1 MRIVALLGLV
11 TLGVSGGAPRLH
23 AQKLFEGTITYQVTP
38 NGGTPLE
45 LIVRS
50 NGHKLR
56 QDMRAPGTGDESTT
70 YQIIDGE
77 SGDVIV
83 VIPAARQYMVANIKK
98 ARAAAGDG
106 GDSSRARADQLFAD
120 VVSTGRKE
128 TIVGL
133 TCEVY
138 VRKSQPGDEWCLT
151 NTLGRVAAFD
161 DRFTGNGAMT
171 GAMRPFKEGALVL
184 RATMGASTGRPMTM
198 VATTIDRTV
207 PPASLFKPPAGF
219 DEMRNPMAPRQ

>member
-1 MRIVALLGLV
+1 MRIAPLLGLV
-11 TLGVSGGAPRLH
+11 MLGVAGVAPSLR
-23 AQKLFEGTITYQVTP
+23 AQKLFEGTITYEVTP

-56 QDMRAPGTGDESTT
+56 QDMRTPGTGDESTT

-77 SGDVIV
+77 SGDVMV
-83 VIPAARQYMVANIKK
+83 VIPAARQYMVANMKK

-106 GDSSRARADQLFAD
+106 GDSSRARADQLLAD

-138 VRKSQPGDEWCLT
+138 VRKSQPGEWCLT
-151 NTLGRVAAFD
+151 NSLGKVAAID
-161 DRFTGNGAMT
+161 DRFTGSSAMT
-171 GAMRPFKEGALVL
+171 NAMRPFRDGALVL
-184 RATMGASTGRPMTM
+184 RATMGASAGRPMTM
-198 VATTIDRTV
+198 VATRIDRTL

-219 DEMRNPMAPRQ
+219 DEMKNPMAPRQ

>member
-1 MRIVALLGLV
+1 MRIAPLLGLV
-11 TLGVSGGAPRLH
+11 MLGVAGVAPSLR
-23 AQKLFEGTITYQVTP
+23 AQKLFEGTITYEVTP

-56 QDMRAPGTGDESTT
+56 QDMRTPGTGDESTT

-77 SGDVIV
+77 SGDVMV
-83 VIPAARQYMVANIKK
+83 VIPAARQYMVANMKK

-106 GDSSRARADQLFAD
+106 GDSSRARADQLLAD

-151 NTLGRVAAFD
+151 NSLGKVAAID
-161 DRFTGNGAMT
+161 DRFTGSSAMT
-171 GAMRPFKEGALVL
+171 NAMRPFRDGALVL
-184 RATMGASTGRPMTM
+184 RATMGASAGRPMTM
-198 VATTIDRTV
+198 VATRVDRTL

-219 DEMRNPMAPRQ
+219 DEMKNPMAPRQ

>member
-1 MRIVALLGLV
+1 MRIARLLSLV
-11 TLGVSGGAPRLH
+11 MLGSAGGAPTLR

-38 NGGTPLE
+38 NGGTPVE

-77 SGDVIV
+77 TGDVLV

-98 ARAAAGDG
+98 ARAAAVDG
-106 GDSSRARADQLFAD
+106 GDSSRERADQLLAD

-151 NTLGRVAAFD
+151 SGLGRVAAFD
-161 DRFTGNGAMT
+161 DRFTGSGAMT
-171 GAMRPFKEGALVL
+171 GAMRPFKDGALVL
-184 RATMGASTGRPMTM
+184 RATMGASAGRPMTM
-198 VATTIDRTV
+198 LATAIDRAV
-207 PPASLFKPPAGF
+207 PPASLFKPPGGF
-219 DEMRNPMAPRQ
+219 DEMKNPMAPRR